1 MGLEGMVGIYFTLLG
16 LWLAL
21 YIPAYLLAAGSGP
34 YAGVGIVFALAFL
47 LPASLFA
54 IVLIIGLRPLLLRY
68 ALARPNTRSSHK
80 IPTPQGGG
88 IAVIGAV
95 LMAVTLPMLVLVLV
109 LDRWPDEFSTLPM
122 VAAAAIALAFLGAF
136 DDIRPLP
143 ASLRILLQTAAV
155 AAVVLSSGIRILP
168 DAVPLSLEQAFLIFG
183 GVWFVNLVNF
193 MDGLDW
199 ITVAEMVPL
208 TAAIAILIGMVDDS
222 SPVGA
227 VAIALSGALLGF
239 APFNKPVA
247 RLFLGDVGSL
257 PIGLLVG
264 WMLLQLAGAGGL
276 AAAILLPLYY
286 LMDATITLL
295 RRLARREKVWEAH
308 RSHFYQKATDNG
320 FSALAVSAHVFGLNL
335 LLAVLAA
342 VTLVWPS
349 GAVQIAALAAGVL
362 LVGLVLRRFSLP
374 RLEVSR

>member
-1 MGLEGMVGIYFTLLG
+1 MVPVELVLSFIFLLVVLGSALVSALLILG
-16 LWLAL
+16 LK
-21 YIPAYLLAAGSGP
+21 
-34 YAGVGIVFALAFL
+34 
-47 LPASLFA
+47 
-54 IVLIIGLRPLLLRY
+54 PLLVRY
-68 ALARPNTRSSHK
+68 AMARPNARSSHT

-88 IAVIGAV
+88 IAVIGACL
-95 LMAVTLPMLVLVLV
+95 LMPIGLMLTGSFPPTAFTVLVIA
-109 LDRWPDEFSTLPM
+109 TLT
-122 VAAAAIALAFLGAF
+122 LAVVGAV

-143 ASLRILLQTAAV
+143 AVPRLLLQVGAV
-155 AAVVLSSGIRILP
+155 AAIVVTSGVRVLP
-168 DAVPLSLEQAFLIFG
+168 EAVPLVVEQAFLVLG

-199 ITVAEMVPL
+199 ITVAEMVPV
-208 TAAIAILIGMVDDS
+208 TAAIAPLYVLATKSLPAETIV
-222 SPVGA
+222 PEVNY
-227 VAIALSGALLGF
+227 IAAALCGALLGF

-295 RRLARREKVWEAH
+295 RRLSRGEKVWEAH

-320 FSALAVSAHVFGLNL
+320 FSALNVSAHVFGLNL
-335 LLAVLAA
+335 VLAGLA
-342 VTLVWPS
+342 TITLVWPS
-349 GAVQIAALAAGVL
+349 GTVQIAALAAGIV
-362 LVGLVLRRFSLP
+362 LVGLVLRRFSQA
-374 RLEVSR
+374 RLEFSR